1 MAEEKQGFFAQAFED
16 MKKSAVAQHEVDK
29 AQFAAVKAENKANW
43 EEAKLS
49 PAQKAAKRQAE
60 LNEQLEEA
68 NKRIAEA
75 NARIDAAKNAR
86 QA

>member
-16 MKKSAVAQHEVDK
+16 MKKSAVAQHELDK
-29 AQFAAVKAENKANW
+29 AQFAAVKAENKSNW

-49 PAQKAAKRQAE
+49 PAQKAPKRQAE
-60 LNEQLEEA
+60 LNEQLEES